1 MALSRNLMLLWMPMP
16 TNAELLKI
24 KLEFSTKISLN
35 MVFVVTGIMTRVN
48 LSCCVDDVIG
58 ELDVALEVDFN
69 PIETIHG

>member
-1 MALSRNLMLLWMPMP
+1 MLLWMPMP

-24 KLEFSTKISLN
+24 KLEFSTNISLN
-35 MVFVVTGIMTRVN
+35 MVSAVTGIMTQVN

>member
-1 MALSRNLMLLWMPMP
+1 
-16 TNAELLKI
+16 
-24 KLEFSTKISLN
+24 
-35 MVFVVTGIMTRVN
+35 MVFVVTDIMTQVN